1 MSQQE
6 QVRRDRSTMSSR
18 LVITLLFTV
27 VQAGALVVVLG
38 EFPAEGV
45 LRVALAVALAGT
57 VLSVLNAW
65 EEVLLSS
72 RRGCR
77 RDR

>member
-6 QVRRDRSTMSSR
+6 QVRPDNSTVTSR
-18 LVITLLFTV
+18 LVITLLFTA
-27 VQAGALVVVLG
+27 VQVWALVLVINR
-38 EFPAEGV
+38 FPAEGLV
-45 LRVALAVALAGT
+45 QLALAVALAGT

-72 RRGCR
+72 RRGSR